1 MNPHL
6 QRAQLLIQQSRYEL
20 ALKEVRQALV
30 TDPDDALAH
39 AFMAICLTEQNK
51 LDPALAA
58 AQRAVHLE
66 PDFPYAHFVLGNVLA
81 QQDQLPEAEAT
92 AREAIRLAAWDA
104 DNFALLARI
113 KFRQK
118 QWQAALDAA
127 EQGLE
132 VEAEHAGCQNLRA
145 LALSRLGRGE
155 EASLALEDALAQDP
169 ENPLTHANRGWTQLQ
184 NGQREAALTSFRE
197 ALRLDP
203 TFDWARVGMIEALK
217 ARYAL
222 YRLMLRYF
230 FWMERLDSRTQ
241 WFIIIGLYLA
251 SRFSRSLSQT
261 SPTLAPVLV
270 PVNYLYLVF
279 VFLSWTAR
287 PLFNLLLRLNPFGR
301 MLLDQRQITGSNI
314 LGGVLLGAALTFG
327 GAWLLPK
334 PDLFFV
340 ALVLV
345 VMALPLG
352 AYFSDDETPP
362 KVIQVGTIA
371 LVSLGGLV
379 VVLSFVSM
387 PLAGA
392 VSFLYFL
399 GILGFG
405 ILINVIH
412 LRH

>member
-20 ALKEVRQALV
+20 ALKEVQQALV

-51 LDPALAA
+51 LDSALTA

-66 PDFPYAHFVLGNVLA
+66 PDFPYAYFVLGNVLT

-127 EQGLE
+127 AQGLE

-145 LALSRLGRGE
+145 LALSRLGRGA

-184 NGQREAALTSFRE
+184 NGQREEALASFRE

-203 TFDWARVGMIEALK
+203 TLDWARAGMIEALK
-217 ARYAL
+217 ARYFI

-261 SPTLAPVLV
+261 SPSLAPVLV

-287 PLFNLLLRLNPFGR
+287 PLFNLLLRLNSFGR
-301 MLLDQRQITGSNI
+301 MLLDRRQIMGSNV
-314 LGGVLLGAALTFG
+314 LGGVLLGAVLAGAAALWWSSP
-327 GAWLLPK
+327 AWFLA
-334 PDLFFV
+334 
-340 ALVLV
+340 ALVLI

-352 AYFSDDETPP
+352 AYFSDDEAPP
-362 KVIQVGTIA
+362 RIIQFGTYTLVA
-371 LVSLGGLV
+371 LGVLT
-379 VVLSFVSM
+379 VVLSVLNVSVAGG
-387 PLAGA
+387 LAL
-392 VSFLYFL
+392 LYFVGVL
-399 GILGFG
+399 AFG
-405 ILINVIH
+405 ILVNVVSM
-412 LRH
+412 RR